1 MDAMPEPY
9 YYLRLPRPRRL
20 PIAWVSFTLIRVSRR
35 WDSGRSMGEKWLAAH
50 TPEVALWILVAVLAV
65 AVGALVAHV

>member
-9 YYLRLPRPRRL
+9 YYLPLPRPPRL
-20 PIAWVSFTLIRVSRR
+20 RIARVSFTLSRVRR
-35 WDSGRSMGEKWLAAH
+35 TWDGGRGMGEKLAAH